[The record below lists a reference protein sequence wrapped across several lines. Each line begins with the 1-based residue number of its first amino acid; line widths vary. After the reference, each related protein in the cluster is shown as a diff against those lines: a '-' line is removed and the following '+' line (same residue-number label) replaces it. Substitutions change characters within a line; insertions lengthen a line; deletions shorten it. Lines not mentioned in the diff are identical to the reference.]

1 MAGSYRGC
9 NFNPTDFAKQG
20 SGLVEPA
27 FGNGG
32 VGAEQILVLS
42 VATQNLVEARGDA
55 GEGASTGP
63 AIGIQGEVE
72 EQASEPMDEESLT
85 LDASSSDEEEEDDG
99 TPATQSQTIREP
111 TDDEILALAGSSSC
125 SSDEEKDE
133 NEAPAAQTQT
143 NGVSADDESSD
154 STGSSSSDE
163 ESDDDNAPAT
173 QTQTNSVSAPA
184 ALSGQSWIC
193 CSCFKRPMSVVDHA
207 TCLRCAH
214 ARCDS
219 CEL

>member
-42 VATQNLVEARGDA
+42 AATQNLVEARGDA

-99 TPATQSQTIREP
+99 TPATQSQAIREP
-111 TDDEILALAGSSSC
+111 TDDEILAFAGSSSC

-133 NEAPAAQTQT
+133 NE
-143 NGVSADDESSD
+143 
-154 STGSSSSDE
+154 
-163 ESDDDNAPAT
+163 
-173 QTQTNSVSAPA
+173 APA